1 MATPGFTVRRRGTDS
16 SGRAILA
23 TDFMWAVWQDVLDD
37 PIIRP
42 FASKVVI
49 VQGAFMARA
58 GGGATASAGY
68 HDQGGC
74 FDVRTWNLT
83 GAQQVALIK
92 ACRKRG
98 MAAWRRDRSAA
109 RGRMDPHIHTVLGAD
124 RPLARGASTQWGQYL
139 RKQSGLASGTSDYEW
154 RPSPLVTKP
163 PASTFREDDMADAKT
178 QAQLDRIEKSIAATR
193 DDLNTYRAG
202 EYARDK
208 ADRKRATER
217 YRALVSKIGG
227 LADQLS
233 GDQRQLVLQILAEEQ
248 DVTEEDNPAPQEDA

>member
-16 SGRAILA
+16 SGRAIFA
-23 TDFMWAVWQDVLDD
+23 TDFMWAVWQDILDD
-37 PIIRP
+37 PIVRP

-139 RKQSGLASGTSDYEW
+139 RKQSGLASGSSDYEW

-178 QAQLDRIEKSIAATR
+178 QAQLGRIEKALDELTADFDR
-193 DDLNTYRAG
+193 FRAG
-202 EYARDK
+202 EFKRDQGL
-208 ADRKRATER
+208 RREFRAQHR
-217 YRALVSKIGG
+217 QMISQLGG
-227 LADQLS
+227 LADQLT
-233 GDQRQLVLQILAEEQ
+233 GDGRAKLLQILA
-248 DVTEEDNPAPQEDA
+248 DNPSVTEEDNPAPQEDA